1 MLYSDRIADAAS
13 SDVVTDSN
21 FAMRELHSAVF
32 QSVVPSVQLF
42 ANLPLIKKTKRRR
55 FVRRGGAFSFH
66 MVCKAIAEPK
76 ANESHP
82 GPRCTFLHQ
91 PTCK

>member
-42 ANLPLIKKTKRRR
+42 ANLPLIKK
-55 FVRRGGAFSFH
+55 
-66 MVCKAIAEPK
+66 
-76 ANESHP
+76 NEKEEI
-82 GPRCTFLHQ
+82 C
-91 PTCK
+91 